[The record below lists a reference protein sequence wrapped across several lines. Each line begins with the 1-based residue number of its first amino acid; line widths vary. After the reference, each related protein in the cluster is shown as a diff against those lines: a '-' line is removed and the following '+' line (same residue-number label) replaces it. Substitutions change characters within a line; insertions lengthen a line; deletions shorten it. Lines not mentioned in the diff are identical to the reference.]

1 MLIEQ
6 VKYFVEQDPGLTA
19 VYLIIAKIIGAVL
32 LFPGAPLTLL
42 AGATLG
48 VFWGSIVSVI
58 GNTLGAILSF
68 IISRYFLRDYFYKKV
83 YLRYPT
89 IKKYEQKFF
98 EKGLSTV
105 IFLRLIP
112 LFPFNVLNYSL
123 GVTRVTLKNYSIGT
137 FFGIIP
143 GTIAFVYF
151 GKAIAMLSIFHI
163 LFSVLAIIGLI
174 YIGKYYEKHGK

>member
-6 VKYFVEQDPGLTA
+6 VKHFVEQDPQLTA

-58 GNTLGAILSF
+58 GNTLGASAAFL
-68 IISRYFLRDYFYKKV
+68 ISRFFLRNYVTKTIYTK
-83 YLRYPT
+83 YPT
-89 IKKYEQKFF
+89 IQEYESRFF
-98 EKGLSTV
+98 SRGLLTV
-105 IFLRLIP
+105 VLLRLIP
-112 LFPFNVLNYSL
+112 LFPFNVLNYLL
-123 GVTRVTLKNYSIGT
+123 GVTQVKTKDYLIGT
-137 FFGIIP
+137 AFGIIP

-151 GKAIAMLSIFHI
+151 GRAITMLSPLHI
-163 LFSVLAIIGLI
+163 VLSLVAIVGLT
-174 YIGKYYEKHGK
+174 YIGKYYEKKYK

>member
-6 VKYFVEQDPGLTA
+6 VKHFVQQDPQLTA
-19 VYLIIAKIIGAVL
+19 FYLIGAKIIGAII

-42 AGATLG
+42 AGATMG
-48 VFWGSIVSVI
+48 VVWGSVVSLI
-58 GNTLGAILSF
+58 GNTLGAITAF
-68 IISRYFLRDYFYKKV
+68 VISRYFLRDFFYEKI

-89 IKKYEQKFF
+89 IQKYEERFF
-98 EKGLSTV
+98 KKGVSTV
-105 IFLRLIP
+105 IFLRLVP

-123 GVTRVTLKNYSIGT
+123 GLTRVTLRDYSIGT

-151 GKAIAMLSIFHI
+151 GEAIAMLSIFHI
-163 LFSVLAIIGLI
+163 VSSLIAIAGLM
-174 YIGKYYEKHGK
+174 YVGKYYEKQRK